1 MTPGSVDRYLSAV
14 KALAAKPDFERLT
27 VPGFHNDGVPR
38 STAGC
43 DERRH
48 TATLGVLPSL
58 SLQDNL
64 TQAVESLTGYPQLDI
79 ALKIQDLPLEDF
91 VAKNWAEMPGSGV
104 WLSEYEVYFVVT
116 RVVYYPSGT
125 LAEPTISF
133 LRGRVFDALWN
144 HLDNYT
150 LDWDEEPITFPRML
164 EIPVIW
170 NEGGAFIGPE
180 DPRVIIE
187 DGVPGAEPVIIFNML
202 SEKVDARQAMWVHRP
217 FTNITNPLI
226 IRGEVQR
233 PEEKNWAPF
242 FHSESSLY
250 RQPSRHLNFVYSLQP
265 LQILRCHIRHG
276 LCDWT
281 FKQALPAGMI
291 HDHPEVRGEMRGGTN
306 FIQVHESDPDISLW
320 VGFSRTHLEGICGG
334 GGGNSSNSDPSGSI
348 YRPELVILANSGS
361 EFHIVYASEAL
372 DFGTAVLDQAAREAP
387 CTESRI
393 LMPNGIVRWDQD
405 RRDLL
410 QLALS
415 MNDHSTQVLAL
426 RGVSQLV
433 QSQPYLMEWRRAI
446 SPDGEPWGQRW
457 SAVGADVVGCTVVA
471 ARNASEQYGS

>member
-1 MTPGSVDRYLSAV
+1 MMGYL
-14 KALAAKPDFERLT
+14 
-27 VPGFHNDGVPR
+27 R

-58 SLQDNL
+58 LLPDNL
-64 TQAVESLTGYPQLDI
+64 TQAVESSTGYPQLDI
-79 ALKIQDLPLEDF
+79 ALKTQGLTLEDF
-91 VAKNWAEMPGSGV
+91 VAKNWVELPGSGV

-150 LDWDEEPITFPRML
+150 LDWDEEHITFPHML

-187 DGVPGAEPVIIFNML
+187 DGVPGAEPVVIFNML
-202 SEKVDARQAMWVHRP
+202 SEKDDGRRAMWVHRP

-233 PEEKNWAPF
+233 PKEKNWAPF

-250 RQPSRHLNFVYSLQP
+250 HQPSRHLNFVYSLQP

-281 FKQALPAGMI
+281 FKQELPAEMI
-291 HDHPEVRGEMRGGTN
+291 HNHPEVRGEMRGGTN

-320 VGFSRTHLEGICGG
+320 VGFSRTHLDGICGSSSSS
-334 GGGNSSNSDPSGSI
+334 SSNSGPSGSI

-372 DFGTAVLDQAAREAP
+372 DFGTAVLDKAAREAP

-415 MNDHSTQVLAL
+415 VNDHTTQVLSL

>member
-1 MTPGSVDRYLSAV
+1 M
-14 KALAAKPDFERLT
+14 
-27 VPGFHNDGVPR
+27 
-38 STAGC
+38 
-43 DERRH
+43 
-48 TATLGVLPSL
+48 GVLPSL
-58 SLQDNL
+58 LLRDNL
-64 TQAVESLTGYPQLDI
+64 TQAVESLTGYPQVDL
-79 ALKIQDLPLEDF
+79 ALKSQGLPLEDF
-91 VAKNWAEMPGSGV
+91 VAKNWAELAGSGV

-116 RVVYYPSGT
+116 RVIYYPSGT

-164 EIPVIW
+164 DIPVIW

-187 DGVPGAEPVIIFNML
+187 DGVPGAEPVIVFSML
-202 SEKVDARQAMWVHRP
+202 SEKVDGRRAMWVHRP
-217 FTNITNPLI
+217 FTNITNPLT

-233 PEEKNWAPF
+233 AEEKNWAPF

-250 RQPSRHLNFVYSLQP
+250 HQPSRHLNFVYSLQP
-265 LQILRCHIRHG
+265 LRILRCHIRHG

-281 FKQALPAGMI
+281 FKQELPAGMI
-291 HDHPEVRGEMRGGTN
+291 HDHPEIRGEMRGGTN

-320 VGFSRTHLEGICGG
+320 VGFPRTHLDGICGG
-334 GGGNSSNSDPSGSI
+334 GGSSNSDPSGSI

-372 DFGTAVLDQAAREAP
+372 DFGTAVLDKAAREAP
-387 CTESRI
+387 CTEGRI

-415 MNDHSTQVLAL
+415 VNDHTTQVLSL

-471 ARNASEQYGS
+471 ARNASEQYG